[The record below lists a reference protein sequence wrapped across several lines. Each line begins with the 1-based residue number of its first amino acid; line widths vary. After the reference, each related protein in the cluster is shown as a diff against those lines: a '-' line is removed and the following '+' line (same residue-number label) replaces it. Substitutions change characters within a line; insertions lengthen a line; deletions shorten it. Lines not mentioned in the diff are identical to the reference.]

1 MKGFTFYLTYY
12 DIAQELG
19 EKAQGQFYKAIA
31 DYMFSGQDP
40 EETLPKRVRI
50 AFKSVKAN
58 LKTSQKRSQNGTDG
72 NAVKW
77 GNDNVCDKKDDK
89 QTNRKNIASSSSIS
103 ISSSMSK
110 PAQSKARGFD
120 GHGGSGAE
128 ETAAADAREYDFII
142 DMDEIRKGLMA

>member
-12 DIAQELG
+12 DVAQELG

-50 AFKSVKAN
+50 AFKSVKPN
-58 LKTSQKRSQNGTDG
+58 LKTSQKRSQNGANG

-77 GNDNVCDKKDDK
+77 GNNGVCDKKSDK
-89 QTNRKNIASSSSIS
+89 QINRKNIASLSSS
-103 ISSSMSK
+103 SSSRPMSNS
-110 PAQSKARGFD
+110 AQSTAPKFD
-120 GHGGSGAE
+120 RHDGASAE
-128 ETAAADAREYDFII
+128 EGADSDAYNFTITDDELRE
-142 DMDEIRKGLMA
+142 MVQSWR